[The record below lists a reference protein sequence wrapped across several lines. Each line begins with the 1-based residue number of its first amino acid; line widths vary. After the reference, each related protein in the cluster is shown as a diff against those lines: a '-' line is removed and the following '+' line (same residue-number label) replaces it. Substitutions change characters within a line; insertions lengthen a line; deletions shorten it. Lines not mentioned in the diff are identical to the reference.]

1 MNSNPFQSSH
11 QQTNSYS
18 DDESDLTF
26 YSLNNSSITEIESTI
41 NSSVS
46 NETVIISNR
55 NKQQRIY

>member
-11 QQTNSYS
+11 QQRNSYS